1 MSDKFDN
8 ATLRE
13 AITDYLYENAVPTHD
28 TIENMTDDIV
38 DIFVKRL
45 TEFNRRPIYPV
56 KTIISPESRIHR
68 YYCPVCGRQQKSKAD
83 GCSWFRPRVLHHYKI
98 LSVMLPLLS

>member
-1 MSDKFDN
+1 MDEKFDN

-13 AITDYLYENAVPTHD
+13 EIIDYLYESAVPTHD
-28 TIENMTDDIV
+28 TIESMTDDIV

-56 KTIISPESRIHR
+56 KTVINLESRIHR
-68 YYCPVCGRQQKSKAD
+68 CYCPVCGKQQKSKANGD
-83 GCSWFRPRVLHHYKI
+83 TWYCERCGEKLRMVRDSG
-98 LSVMLPLLS
+98 

>member
-1 MSDKFDN
+1 MPEKFDN

-13 AITDYLYENAVPTHD
+13 EINDYLYANAVPTHY

-56 KTIISPESRIHR
+56 NIKVGHYNCGVR
-68 YYCPVCGRQQKSKAD
+68 YYCPVCGKQQKSKAD
-83 GCSWFRPRVLHHYKI
+83 GDTWYCERCGEKLRMVRERIKL
-98 LSVMLPLLS
+98 

>member
-1 MSDKFDN
+1 MPEKFDN

-13 AITDYLYENAVPTHD
+13 EISDYLYENAIPTHD
-28 TIENMTDDIV
+28 TIESMTDDIV

-56 KTIISPESRIHR
+56 NIKVDSYNKRIIR
-68 YYCPVCGRQQKSKAD
+68 YYCPVCGRRQKSKVD
-83 GCSWFRPRVLHHYKI
+83 GCTWYCERCGEKLRMVRDSG
-98 LSVMLPLLS
+98 

>member
-1 MSDKFDN
+1 MSEKFNN

-13 AITDYLYENAVPTHD
+13 EISDYLYENAVPTHD
-28 TIENMTDDIV
+28 TIESMTDDIV

-56 KTIISPESRIHR
+56 NVKEHPYSHIKR
-68 YYCPVCGRQQKSKAD
+68 YYCPICGKEQKARLDRDTWYCEKCGERLRIA
-83 GCSWFRPRVLHHYKI
+83 R
-98 LSVMLPLLS
+98 

>member
-1 MSDKFDN
+1 MPEKFDN
-8 ATLRE
+8 TTLRE
-13 AITDYLYENAVPTHD
+13 EISDYLYENAIPTHY
-28 TIENMTDDIV
+28 TIESMTDDIV

-56 KTIISPESRIHR
+56 NIKVNNGITR

-83 GCSWFRPRVLHHYKI
+83 GDTWYCERCGEKLRMVR
-98 LSVMLPLLS
+98 

>member
-1 MSDKFDN
+1 MSEERFDN
-8 ATLRE
+8 QTLRE
-13 AITDYLYENAVPTHD
+13 EITDYLYENAVPTHN
-28 TIENMTDDIV
+28 TIESMTDDIV

-56 KTIISPESRIHR
+56 KTIISSYSPYIHR

-83 GCSWFRPRVLHHYKI
+83 GDTWYCERCGEKLRMVRDSG
-98 LSVMLPLLS
+98 

>member
-1 MSDKFDN
+1 MSEERFDN
-8 ATLRE
+8 QNLRE
-13 AITDYLYENAVPTHD
+13 EIIDYLYNNAVPTND
-28 TIENMTDDIV
+28 TIEHMADDIV

-56 KTIISPESRIHR
+56 KTIVAPESRIHR

-83 GCSWFRPRVLHHYKI
+83 GDTWYCERCGEKLRMVRNLG
-98 LSVMLPLLS
+98 

>member
-1 MSDKFDN
+1 MDEKFDN

-13 AITDYLYENAVPTHD
+13 EISDYLYENAVPTHD
-28 TIENMTDDIV
+28 TIESMTDDIV

-56 KTIISPESRIHR
+56 KTVISPESHIHR
-68 YYCPVCGRQQKSKAD
+68 YYCPICGKQQKNKAD
-83 GCSWFRPRVLHHYKI
+83 GDTWYCERCGEKLRM
-98 LSVMLPLLS
+98 VMDSG

>member
-1 MSDKFDN
+1 MDEKFNN

-13 AITDYLYENAVPTHD
+13 EISDYLYENAVPTHD
-28 TIENMTDDIV
+28 TIESMTDDIV

-56 KTIISPESRIHR
+56 KTIIYSESRIHR
-68 YYCPVCGRQQKSKAD
+68 YYCPICSKQQKSKAD
-83 GCSWFRPRVLHHYKI
+83 GDTWYCEKCGEKLRMVRDFG
-98 LSVMLPLLS
+98 

>member
-1 MSDKFDN
+1 MLEKFDN

-13 AITDYLYENAVPTHD
+13 EIIDYLYGNAFHVHD
-28 TIENMTDDIV
+28 TIESMADDIV

-45 TEFNRRPIYPV
+45 TEFNRRPTYPV
-56 KTIISPESRIHR
+56 KTVISPESRIHR

-83 GCSWFRPRVLHHYKI
+83 GDTWYCERCGEKLKMVRETC
-98 LSVMLPLLS
+98 